1 MSDKTKTYLRFM
13 LMVGL
18 VFGVFYA
25 LGIGLVYYLMPTGN
39 EASTDQPTQ
48 IETGKRT
55 NILFLGVDARS
66 GDQDSR
72 SDTMIL
78 ASIDPDKKRVA
89 IVSIPRDTQV
99 KVSGSTLDKI
109 NAANVVGGSQLAV
122 KAVESLMGEKVDY
135 YVKMD
140 FEGFKKIVDILGG
153 VTINVDQRMYKPSE
167 DINLQPGEQLLD
179 GKNALAF
186 VRFRGYINGDIDRA
200 SHQQAFIKA
209 LGKELL
215 QPSTITKLPQLIREA
230 NIYMDTNLRITDMLK
245 LATWAPSFSAESI
258 VAQTLPG
265 YFYDVRD
272 DQGALTASYWIADKQ
287 QAQLLLEKMLNG
299 QTVAVLVNA
308 PGSTS
313 STVVHTSDAS
323 PQGQANTSTNKQ
335 GQLSEKDKTN
345 QERSNLPSAG
355 HGVTIKEKNV

>member
-1 MSDKTKTYLRFM
+1 M

-25 LGIGLVYYLMPTGN
+25 MGAGLVCFLMPTGD
-39 EASTDQPTQ
+39 ETSTDQPAQ
-48 IETGKRT
+48 IENGKRT
-55 NILFLGVDARS
+55 NILLLGVDARP
-66 GDQDSR
+66 GDEDSR

-89 IVSIPRDTQV
+89 VVSIPRDTQV
-99 KVSGSTLDKI
+99 RVQGSALDKV

-122 KAVESLMGEKVDY
+122 KAVESLMGDKIDY

-140 FEGFKKIVDILGG
+140 FEGFKKIVDIMGG
-153 VTINVDQRMYKPSE
+153 VTLNVDQRMYKPSE
-167 DINLQPGEQLLD
+167 DINLQPGVQRLD

-200 SHQQAFIKA
+200 SHQQAFVKA
-209 LGKELL
+209 LMKELL
-215 QPSTITKLPQLIREA
+215 QPTVITKLPQLIREA
-230 NIYMDTNLRITDMLK
+230 NTYMDTNLRITDMLK
-245 LATWAPSFSAESI
+245 LATWAPSFNNESI

-272 DQGALTASYWIADKQ
+272 DQGVLISSYWIADKQ
-287 QAQLLLEKMLNG
+287 QAQVLLDKMLNG
-299 QTVAVLVNA
+299 QTVAVMVTA
-308 PGSTS
+308 PGSNS
-313 STVVHTSDAS
+313 STVVRTSEAS
-323 PQGQANTSTNKQ
+323 TQDKDKTLSSKQ

-345 QERSNLPSAG
+345 LERSNLPSAG
-355 HGVTIKEKNV
+355 HGVTIKEKKV